1 MRKLVLGVAAA
12 VLVSGSAIAA
22 DVPVAPPLYRSAAFP
37 PPPLP
42 VYNWTGCYLGAS
54 AGGIWA
60 RKQYASGTGLTFD
73 DVTFPAVG
81 TDLGSHDANSFIG
94 VIQGG
99 CNYQAGPW
107 VVGAQADFGW
117 SNAIGSHP
125 DTFFIGV
132 TDRSKTRSMGSVTG
146 RVGYALDRV
155 LPYVKAGGA
164 WQRDE
169 YVSYLTGTAFAV
181 ATASETR
188 SGWTVG
194 AGVEYGITIN
204 LSGFVEYDYYGFGTR
219 NIPFFFAGAST
230 GTVNIR
236 ESTHVV
242 KAGLDWRF
250 GPTTVAAY

>member
-60 RKQYASGTGLTFD
+60 RKQYTSGTGLTFD
-73 DVTFPAVG
+73 DVNFPAVG
-81 TDLGSHDANSFIG
+81 TDIGSHDANSFIG

-219 NIPFFFAGAST
+219 NVPFFFNGFPT
-230 GTVNIR
+230 GTINIR
-236 ESTHVV
+236 ESSHVV
-242 KAGLDWRF
+242 KAGLNWRF
-250 GPTTVAAY
+250 GPIPIVAY